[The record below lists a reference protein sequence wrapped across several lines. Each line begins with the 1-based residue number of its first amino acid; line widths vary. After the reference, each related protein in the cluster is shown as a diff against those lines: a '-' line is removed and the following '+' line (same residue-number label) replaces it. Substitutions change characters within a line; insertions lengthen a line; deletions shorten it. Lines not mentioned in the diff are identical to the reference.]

1 MWPPVAWADYEDY
14 PEILQAHWHTHT
26 LDAHSHVGSHTF
38 THMCTHRHT
47 HLHTNTPA
55 HAYSCSHT
63 HTCTPMPTYSLIH
76 SHRYTL
82 TPSPSQQASHCAGLL
97 GQGNGPLGVPC
108 LLPKASQNTGLYLSA
123 FCQERGTPSK
133 RDPGDFRDQMIYTGG
148 AQFREIRRRCW
159 GTWD

>member
-63 HTCTPMPTYSLIH
+63 HTLAHPCPHTH
-76 SHRYTL
+76 SYTHTGTHSRPALPSRHRTAL
-82 TPSPSQQASHCAGLL
+82 GCWDREMVPWESPASSRRHPRIQVCI
-97 GQGNGPLGVPC
+97 
-108 LLPKASQNTGLYLSA
+108 
-123 FCQERGTPSK
+123 CQHFVRKGAHPQRGT
-133 RDPGDFRDQMIYTGG
+133 R
-148 AQFREIRRRCW
+148 
-159 GTWD
+159 GTFVTR